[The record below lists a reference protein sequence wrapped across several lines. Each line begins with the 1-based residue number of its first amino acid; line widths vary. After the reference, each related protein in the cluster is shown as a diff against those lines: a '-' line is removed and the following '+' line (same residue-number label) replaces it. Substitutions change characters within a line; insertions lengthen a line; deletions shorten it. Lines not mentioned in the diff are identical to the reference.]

1 MSAHTFRGAKVGLTT
16 TELAAVQKSQ
26 SEDAKSMAGLQFVD
40 VLLQGRG
47 LITNEDFARVKSQG
61 WSDEEIGE
69 IIAHVALNVF
79 SNYFNHV
86 AEPVLDF
93 PAAEIT
99 R

>member
-1 MSAHTFRGAKVGLTT
+1 M
-16 TELAAVQKSQ
+16 QKSQ

-47 LITNEDFARVKSQG
+47 LITNEDFAREKSQG

-86 AEPVLDF
+86 AAPVLDF
-93 PAAEIT
+93 PAAAIT